1 MTTETMSVTLDSLL
15 RVLMPP
21 GERSFVRLA
30 VGPERG
36 EPERFFMRRGNHW
49 AACDQQGS
57 GFEDFIVAHGARGS
71 KFSPIAWASYSYGSP
86 MLAAWAVWSS
96 VQGEVSNGAKPSI
109 TIDEG
114 DRMTSLWLLRSPI
127 YDMAE
132 LKGLLERLRRVHGGN
147 ASLAAPRDALI
158 SIPGTKT
165 VNIVP
170 AKTVAVI
177 AWDPT
182 RTYDVGKVVPS

>member
-1 MTTETMSVTLDSLL
+1 
-15 RVLMPP
+15 
-21 GERSFVRLA
+21 
-30 VGPERG
+30 
-36 EPERFFMRRGNHW
+36 
-49 AACDQQGS
+49 
-57 GFEDFIVAHGARGS
+57 
-71 KFSPIAWASYSYGSP
+71 